1 MVFLGYRLPAIVYI
15 MNMKNIQAST
25 VCIKIRLFVKLICF
39 ERPFINQLSLGSPDV
54 IFSVKIFPMNIL
66 LEIDILMVYFWKR
79 INGPPNPIII
89 GQRWYFYCVIWGNLK
104 SKEYEHQTLTFN
116 MFLIP

>member
-1 MVFLGYRLPAIVYI
+1 MVFLGYRLSVIVYT
-15 MNMKNIQAST
+15 MNTKNIQAST

-39 ERPFINQLSLGSPDV
+39 ERPFIDQLSLGSPDV

-79 INGPPNPIII
+79 K
-89 GQRWYFYCVIWGNLK
+89 YMDVSLTVSK
-104 SKEYEHQTLTFN
+104 SDDYRSALV
-116 MFLIP
+116 LLLCSLG